1 MENHLKTAIEIAREA
16 GDLLLQHFRQPLEIT
31 YKRRSDLVTEA
42 DRRSETLIV
51 ERLRSHFPD
60 HAIVAEE
67 GGGQETGSDYCWY
80 AVAPNPGACAP
91 SPQCSNSNDPCR
103 F

>member
-1 MENHLKTAIEIAREA
+1 MESFLNTAIEVAREA
-16 GDLLLQHFRQPLEIT
+16 GGLLLQHFRQPLEIT

-60 HAIVAEE
+60 HAIVAKK
-67 GGGQETGSDYCWY
+67 
-80 AVAPNPGACAP
+80 VAAKKRDLITAGT
-91 SPQCSNSNDPCR
+91 
-103 F
+103 